1 MFSSPLSRLLGSH
14 PDPLVRVGMG
24 WGGGGEEG
32 VCREVFTLGSLRYPT
47 SSLCPCCAGHVKSG
61 KERLSGAGPLSGVL

>member
-14 PDPLVRVGMG
+14 PDPLVR
-24 WGGGGEEG
+24 GGGGGG
-32 VCREVFTLGSLRYPT
+32 VQRGVHFGVAEVRGKAPT

-61 KERLSGAGPLSGVL
+61 KERLTGAGPLSGVL